1 LTFLQEEAPM
11 KKHFASVLAAGF
23 VCLSFSAQ
31 ADEIPVNRVILS
43 TSGLANFELKTHVD
57 GNATVQFP
65 VRLEQVDDIL
75 KSLVIFDAKG
85 RLGGVTLPGRQPLA
99 EAFKDLPFSQSQ
111 LASPMMLLN
120 AYQGAMLT
128 VKGAELSATGKI
140 LQVEAEQTQ
149 LKDGQTLIRHRISL
163 MTAEGI
169 RQAVL
174 EDLQSIQFSDARP
187 KEEIARALDAI
198 RENGTSERRM
208 LTINLLG
215 DGGRDVALSYVVDAP
230 LWKAAYRMVLP
241 KENNGKGLLQG
252 WAVIE
257 NMTASDWKNVD
268 LTLVSGN
275 PVTYKQA
282 LYPSYYVQRPEIP
295 VQVFG
300 RVMPR
305 VDEGAVAAASPST
318 PDNDSKSINED
329 AVASSSGTMRIQP
342 MQAPMVAKAPAPMP
356 MDAPASKMEWVANA
370 ANAAQS
376 AEATTQVLFRFPDR
390 LSLKSGQSLMLPF
403 ISRATQMERISL
415 YQPETSAE
423 HPLAA
428 VEILNDGESGLPP
441 GILTLYEES
450 PALKGTGFV
459 GDAQLPVLGQGE
471 KRMISYALD
480 SKTTINRAETNT
492 VVENRATVSQGILK
506 VSTMNRA
513 ETVYTI
519 KAPPKESRIVILE
532 HPKMG
537 DYKLVKPDPKGVQAT
552 DTHYR
557 IRVSL
562 KAGET
567 KTIPVVLE
575 YQSWASWGIDTLPTD
590 QLLSYAT
597 SRGSLDAAGRA
608 VFKELAGIRKEID
621 ITDREIAELD
631 RQQQVIF
638 TDQNRIRENLQSL
651 EGKSIIKDKYLAKL
665 NEQEDKI
672 VAIDKQKE
680 KLSALRSQQV
690 QALQKRIAE
699 INF

>member
-1 LTFLQEEAPM
+1 M